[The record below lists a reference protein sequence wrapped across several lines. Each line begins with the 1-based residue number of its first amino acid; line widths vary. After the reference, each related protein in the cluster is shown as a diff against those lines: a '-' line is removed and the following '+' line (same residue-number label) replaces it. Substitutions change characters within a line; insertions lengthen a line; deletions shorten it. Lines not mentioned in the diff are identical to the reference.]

1 MCAFPCVGWKFG
13 VFSFLYINEYAT
25 SHADDKTYDGTCE
38 ERKLEEEGLSPPPPP
53 PFPPQTNV
61 FFNFL
66 LLHFL
71 LLPPLSPS
79 LFRSIHSDDLIATA
93 VLRSVT
99 GGVGGSL
106 QPFIRRWFSTDQIDK
121 NYTPSR

>member
-1 MCAFPCVGWKFG
+1 MCAFPRGGWKFG
-13 VFSFLYINEYAT
+13 VFSFLYINECAT
-25 SHADDKTYDGTCE
+25 SHANDKTYDGTCE

-53 PFPPQTNV
+53 PPFPPQTNV

-71 LLPPLSPS
+71 LPPLSPS
-79 LFRSIHSDDLIATA
+79 LFSSIHSDDLIATA

-99 GGVGGSL
+99 GVGGSL